1 MKRIF
6 LLLIAAMTLMSCT
19 TMKESNKTVTVSGEG
34 VVRAKADVASFTL
47 YASSVKDRAEDARAA
62 VSVMINSAL
71 DALRAEFGVKD
82 EDITTSYISINPYY
96 EWTDGKRELKG
107 QSASESVEVKLY
119 DLDKAGL
126 VFERLAALDGLSV
139 SSITL
144 DKSDKS
150 DEIRLA
156 RETAVRNAEEKART
170 YANALGYDIDS
181 VISISDGTGAL
192 IDSPRYDNAM
202 LFEAKASASSTEY
215 YADAITVRDSVAV
228 TFSIT
233 SRR

>member
-1 MKRIF
+1 MKRIA
-6 LLLIAAMTLMSCT
+6 LILIAALVLMSCST
-19 TMKESNKTVTVSGEG
+19 LKENNRTVTVSGEG

-47 YASSVKDRAEDARAA
+47 YASSVKDRAEDARST

-71 DALRAEFGVKD
+71 DTLKSGFGVKD

-126 VFERLAALDGLSV
+126 VFERLASLDGLSV

-150 DEIRLA
+150 DEIRLS
-156 RETAVRNAEEKART
+156 RENAVKNAEEKART
-170 YANALGYDIDS
+170 YANALGYDIES
-181 VISISDGTGAL
+181 VISISDGTGAT
-192 IDSPRYDNAM
+192 INSPRYDNAM
-202 LFEAKASASSTEY
+202 LFEAKASSSSTEY
-215 YADAITVRDSVAV
+215 YADAITVKDSVAV
-228 TFSIT
+228 TFSLT
-233 SRR
+233 SKH

>member
-1 MKRIF
+1 MKRIS
-6 LLLIAAMTLMSCT
+6 LILIAALALMSCT
-19 TMKESNKTVTVSGEG
+19 TLKESNKTVTVSGEG
-34 VVRAKADVASFTL
+34 VVRAKADVASFTI
-47 YASSVKDRAEDARAA
+47 YASSVKDRAEDARGA

-71 DALRAEFGVKD
+71 DALKAEFGVKD

-150 DEIRLA
+150 DELRLA

-192 IDSPRYDNAM
+192 INSPRYDNAM
-202 LFEAKASASSTEY
+202 LFEAKSSSSSTEY
-215 YADAITVRDSVAV
+215 YADAITVQDSVAV

>member
-6 LLLIAAMTLMSCT
+6 LLIIAALTLMSCT

-156 RETAVRNAEEKART
+156 RETAVMNAEEKART